1 MFLLPSF
8 RYRSECFQVADPEH
22 GGGSLWDR
30 CAGGGRRPRGQTAH
44 QGGPLRQGALVDL
57 VLGRLDAWLT

>member
-1 MFLLPSF
+1 MFFSF
-8 RYRSECFQVADPEH
+8 FLSDIDPNAEH